1 MIKRK
6 LLVLIGSF
14 EVRLENSETRL
25 VREFHTNELEIDI
38 NNGVMYLKDEEFFG
52 ITYVNTENEDN
63 IHVMYSD
70 GNFSAEVM
78 ID

>member
-6 LLVLIGSF
+6 LLVLVGSF
-14 EVRLENSETRL
+14 EVRLENSETRI

-38 NNGVMYLKDEEFFG
+38 NNGIMYSNDEEFFG
-52 ITYVNTENEDN
+52 ITYVNTENEDK

-70 GNFSAEVM
+70 EKFSAEVM

>member
-1 MIKRK
+1 MIERK
-6 LLVLIGSF
+6 ILTLEGSF
-14 EVRLENSETRL
+14 DVRLENSETRL

-38 NNGVMYLKDEEFFG
+38 DNGAMYSNDEEFFG
-52 ITYVNTENEDN
+52 ITYVNTENKDN

>member
-14 EVRLENSETRL
+14 EVRLENSETRF

-38 NNGVMYLKDEEFFG
+38 NNGIMYSNDEEFFG

-70 GNFSAEVM
+70 GKFSAEVM

>member
-6 LLVLIGSF
+6 FLVLIGSF

-25 VREFHTNELEIDI
+25 VREFHTNELKIDI
-38 NNGVMYLKDEEFFG
+38 DNGVMYSNDEEFFG

-70 GNFSAEVM
+70 GNFSAKVM

>member
-1 MIKRK
+1 MNKRK
-6 LLVLIGSF
+6 ILVLMGSF
-14 EVRLENSETRL
+14 DVRLENSETRL
-25 VREFHTNELEIDI
+25 VKEFHTNELEIDI
-38 NNGVMYLKDEEFFG
+38 NNGIMHSNGEEFFG